1 MKQPDWYAAWRH
13 DAVHELIEKNE
24 LLKQTYGLSG
34 SERYDYDV
42 DAGIITFSNQGV
54 ASVIAEI
61 QIVGTTSERNGN
73 WLWSWANDWWPKS
86 IATAAETVR
95 QFGIEK
101 DIEELA
107 TEYLYD
113 VSIVNL
119 GWEMTAVTARIVGA
133 MGAYRPPT
141 DNGHIFFVY
150 TKIDFAQ

>member
-1 MKQPDWYAAWRH
+1 MKQPDWYAVWRH

-24 LLKQTYGLSG
+24 SLKQKYRLSG
-34 SERYDYDV
+34 YERYDYDV

-54 ASVIAEI
+54 ALVTAEI
-61 QIVGTTSERNGN
+61 QIVGTTSERSGN

-86 IATAAETVR
+86 AVSAAEVTR
-95 QFGIEK
+95 QFGVDNE
-101 DIEELA
+101 IEELS

-113 VSIVNL
+113 DSPVNL
-119 GWEMTAVTARIVGA
+119 GWEMAAVTAKVVGA

-150 TKIDFAQ
+150 TKIDFAH